1 MSSGILEE
9 TQDCPVKTT
18 VHALELNLDNS
29 VSVVITKFANKTQF
43 IITETG
49 KTNVLF
55 EVCRVQGKANL
66 STGKIGHIFETNC
79 LIGLETEEALVTAR
93 IIAEQL
99 DISNPIV
106 IGLGFNDISKALN
119 PKNIKD
125 LVDFIKNL

>member
-9 TQDCPVKTT
+9 TQDCPVKTS
-18 VHALELNLDNS
+18 VHTLDLNLDNQ
-29 VSVVITKFANKTQF
+29 VSVVITKFSDKTQY

-66 STGKIGHIFETNC
+66 STGKIGHIFETDC
-79 LIGLETEEALVTAR
+79 LIGLESEESLVTAR

-99 DISNPIV
+99 DISNPLV
-106 IGLGFNDISKALN
+106 IGLGFKDISKALN
-119 PKNIKD
+119 PKNIKI